1 MMLLRRA
8 PREVYRVYGE
18 EEFFATAADA
28 RSEPTDGAG
37 EHRLQRVAG
46 ATVLLAAAG
55 AVGGLIAITSLSTAA
70 GARRR
75 AGADLLAGVRLSG
88 HARAARSRAW
98 REPASPDGAD
108 RPGVLARRDGE
119 RAARIRGV
127 IDAGAPRRARA
138 GSRPPAARAAA
149 EAERA
154 DLAGSNPQIQPVA
167 DSSPAQPVHS
177 TASVAAPSQRS
188 GQSEFGF
195 ER

>member
-75 AGADLLAGVRLSG
+75 AGADLLVGVRLSG
-88 HARAARSRAW
+88 HARAERSRVW

-108 RPGVLARRDGE
+108 RPGVIARRGGQ
-119 RAARIRGV
+119 RSARIRGV

-149 EAERA
+149 EPERA
-154 DLAGSNPQIQPVA
+154 DVAGSDHQIQPVA
-167 DSSPAQPVHS
+167 SSSPAQSVRP
-177 TASVAAPSQRS
+177 TASAASTSQRS